1 MPFCS
6 FLKDIIAFILNQT
19 YVFITHWRLM
29 RRKAPRSRVYR
40 LWVIDT
46 HPFAFLAISIHQSKE
61 NRIAYQMMPKTVEY
75 VNN

>member
-1 MPFCS
+1 M
-6 FLKDIIAFILNQT
+6 LL
-19 YVFITHWRLM
+19 THCRLM
-29 RRKAPRSRVYR
+29 RRKAPRARVYR

-46 HPFAFLAISIHQSKE
+46 HSFAFLAISIHQSKE